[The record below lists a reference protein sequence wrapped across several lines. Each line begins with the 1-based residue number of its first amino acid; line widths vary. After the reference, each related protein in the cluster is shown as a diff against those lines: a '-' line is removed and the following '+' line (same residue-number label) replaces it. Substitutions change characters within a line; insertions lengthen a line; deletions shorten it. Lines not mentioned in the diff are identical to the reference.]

1 PWGVSSGCGVRA
13 IIAGM
18 SDILY
23 RNRFRIPSTR
33 LLGWDYSRGGTYCV
47 TICTRDRVCWLGEIS
62 EGRMVLSGPGDIVS
76 EEWEEMARRRPQV
89 DLDAWIVMPNHIHG
103 IVCLDPPRLNG
114 RPTPL
119 GEMIG
124 QFKAACSR
132 RIWGTGQRDFAWQP
146 RFYDQIIRSDDVL
159 QRFRRYI
166 VENPLRWEDDKHHPN
181 AVDGR

>member
-1 PWGVSSGCGVRA
+1 
-13 IIAGM
+13 M

-47 TICTRDRVCWLGEIS
+47 TICTQDRVCSLGEIS
-62 EGRMVLSGPGDIVS
+62 EGSMVLSGLGDIVT
-76 EEWEEMARRRPQV
+76 EEWEEMALRRPHV
-89 DLDAWIVMPNHIHG
+89 DLDAWIVMPNHFHG

-114 RPTPL
+114 RSAPL

-124 QFKAACSR
+124 QFKAACTR
-132 RIWGTGQRDFAWQP
+132 RIWAMGRQDFAWQP

-159 QRFRRYI
+159 QRYRRYI
-166 VENPLRWEDDKHHPN
+166 VENPVRWEEDRHHPN
-181 AVDGR
+181 AADGR